1 MSKTEPG
8 QVINLMSNDVSRFD
22 LVSQFLNFLWV
33 MPFVVPVVAYLVWQ
47 HVSYATFA
55 ALLVI
60 FMQTV
65 LVQGKKK
72 MCPCNFY
79 DIWYSWLTEKYDAL
93 STVYVGGE
101 CNRVKIIYCVFII

>member
-72 MCPCNFY
+72 M
-79 DIWYSWLTEKYDAL
+79 
-93 STVYVGGE
+93 
-101 CNRVKIIYCVFII
+101 